1 MICPVEIAH
10 DLSAWRA
17 AKVGDHAKH
26 DLLPE
31 GRSGA
36 GDESAGSDF
45 AGYGEEDYLVSSAEI
60 IGISQ
65 SCSKDVKSA
74 MEAIILEVDEIVV
87 KPIEIKQLAGM
98 VRERLRIR
106 KPANRTGKERV
117 SDILHRRS
125 DFIVQ
130 NWPVNWTTLRFR
142 IASGLAIFPNW

>member
-1 MICPVEIAH
+1 MPSMICYPKAAVE
-10 DLSAWRA
+10 RA
-17 AKVGDHAKH
+17 MKKVQEVILRAMAKKITWWQA
-26 DLLPE
+26 
-31 GRSGA
+31 
-36 GDESAGSDF
+36 
-45 AGYGEEDYLVSSAEI
+45 AEI